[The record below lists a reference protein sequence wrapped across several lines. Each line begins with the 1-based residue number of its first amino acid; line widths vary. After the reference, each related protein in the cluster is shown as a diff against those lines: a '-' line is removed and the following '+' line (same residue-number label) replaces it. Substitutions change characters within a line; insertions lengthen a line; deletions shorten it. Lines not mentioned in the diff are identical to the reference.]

1 MSGSS
6 NRLRVDEA
14 ALKGISRGPLPGS
27 RKVYLPGN
35 VHPFL
40 RVPMR
45 EIALAPTRHGDG
57 PTARLEA
64 NAPVT
69 VYDTSGPY
77 TDPEARID
85 LERGLPPIRVEWIGA
100 RGDTVEL
107 ERSSSEYGRRREEDP
122 RLAGLRFGHRRRPR
136 VAGSGGNVTQLHYAR
151 KGIVTPEM
159 EFIAIR
165 ERQRAEA
172 ASSQHPGEGFGA

>member
-1 MSGSS
+1 MSGAS

-27 RKVYLPGN
+27 RKVYVPGERY
-35 VHPFL
+35 PFL

-45 EIALAPTRHGDG
+45 EISLSPTRHGDG

-64 NAPVT
+64 NPPVT
-69 VYDTSGPY
+69 VYDTTGPY

-85 LERGLPPIRVEWIGA
+85 LERGLAPIRLEWIGA

-107 ERSSSEYGRRREEDP
+107 EGVSSGYGREREADP
-122 RLAGLRFGHRRRPR
+122 RLAGLRFQHRRRPR
-136 VAGSGGNVTQLHYAR
+136 MAKGGGNVTQLHYAR
-151 KGIVTPEM
+151 KGIIT
-159 EFIAIR
+159 
-165 ERQRAEA
+165 
-172 ASSQHPGEGFGA
+172 